1 MRLLIEF
8 LIAGVAVFLIVSR
21 TGTDLYLPF
30 FSGVVLELGPLYYVF
45 AMVLIVGFGNA
56 VNLTDGLD
64 GLATFP
70 VIIASLTFLVIVYLT
85 GNVKFAEYL
94 GIPHVSGAG
103 ELAVFAAAIIGACLA
118 FLWFNAPPAAVF
130 MGDTGSLALGGALAT
145 IAVTAQHEL
154 VLVLVGGLFVVEAL
168 VGDHPGVLV
177 QAHRQAG
184 VPHGADPP
192 SFRTIGLARIDRR
205 HPFLDRVDR
214 PCARGTRDLE
224 TAVITS
230 RAFAG
235 RRYAVLGLARS
246 GLATVEALVASGAG
260 VTAWDDREEARDDAM
275 ALGADIGNPL
285 DIDLIGFAGVVV
297 SPGVPLNRHPIAAH
311 AREAHVPVI
320 GDVELF
326 AEARGDLPPH
336 KIVGITGTNGKST
349 VTALIHHML
358 ESAGVPSLM
367 GGNIGLPILSRD
379 PLPEGGVY
387 VLELSSYQIDLSH
400 SLACDVAVLTNL
412 SPDHLDRYDGF
423 TGYAASKARLFGL
436 QHRDQ
441 VAIVAVDDDPS
452 KMIASRINHRLHRV
466 SGKDIDPVDQHR
478 WPALQGPH
486 NAQNAVCA
494 IAVCRVLGLNDE
506 QIERG
511 LATYTS
517 LPHRMEL
524 VGEVAGVRW
533 FNDSKA
539 TNAASAA
546 PALAA
551 FPPAPDQRLHWIA
564 GGQAK
569 GDGLAACRP
578 WFGHVKRA
586 YLIGDAM
593 EPFAAEIGDAV
604 PVDRSGD
611 MATAVAHAAAA
622 AKPGD
627 IVLLSPACAS
637 FDQFK
642 DYEQRGDVFRGLV
655 QALGA

>member
-1 MRLLIEF
+1 M
-8 LIAGVAVFLIVSR
+8 
-21 TGTDLYLPF
+21 
-30 FSGVVLELGPLYYVF
+30 
-45 AMVLIVGFGNA
+45 
-56 VNLTDGLD
+56 
-64 GLATFP
+64 
-70 VIIASLTFLVIVYLT
+70 
-85 GNVKFAEYL
+85 
-94 GIPHVSGAG
+94 
-103 ELAVFAAAIIGACLA
+103 
-118 FLWFNAPPAAVF
+118 
-130 MGDTGSLALGGALAT
+130 
-145 IAVTAQHEL
+145 
-154 VLVLVGGLFVVEAL
+154 
-168 VGDHPGVLV
+168 
-177 QAHRQAG
+177 
-184 VPHGADPP
+184 
-192 SFRTIGLARIDRR
+192 
-205 HPFLDRVDR
+205 
-214 PCARGTRDLE
+214 
-224 TAVITS
+224 ITS

-246 GLATVEALVASGAG
+246 GLATVEALIASGAG

-275 ALGADIGNPL
+275 ALGADIGNPTE
-285 DIDLIGFAGVVV
+285 IDLIGFAGVVV

-326 AEARGDLPPH
+326 AEARGDLPAH
-336 KIVGITGTNGKST
+336 KVVGITGTNGKST
-349 VTALIHHML
+349 VTALIAHML
-358 ESAGVPSLM
+358 ESAGLPALM
-367 GGNIGLPILSRD
+367 GGNIGLPILTRE

-412 SPDHLDRYDGF
+412 TPDHLDRYDGF
-423 TGYAASKARLFGL
+423 AGYAASKARLFGL

-452 KMIASRINHRLHRV
+452 KMIAGRINHRLHRV
-466 SGKDIDPVDQHR
+466 SGRDIDPVDQAR

-511 LATYTS
+511 LATYKS

-524 VGEVAGVRW
+524 VGEVGGVSW

-551 FPPAPDQRLHWIA
+551 FPPAPDQRIHWIA

-586 YLIGDAM
+586 YLIGEAM
-593 EPFAAEIGDAV
+593 APFAAEIGDAL
-604 PVDRSGD
+604 PVDLAGD

-642 DYEQRGDVFRGLV
+642 DYEQRGDVFRAAV
-655 QALGA
+655 QALDT